1 MLDKVFNADN
11 GQVEADG
18 GLLLL
23 QISVRQKNPTFTELL
38 VSFNPPHS
46 RGPIVHHDDYDPS

>member
-38 VSFNPPHS
+38 VSFTH
-46 RGPIVHHDDYDPS
+46 GPIVHHDDYDPS

>member
-1 MLDKVFNADN
+1 MLEKVFNADN

-38 VSFNPPHS
+38 VSFTPHS